1 MLYRKKTLFLRS
13 KIEFKM
19 LKIFDNKY
27 RVNYNDA
34 DFTGKLSIPRLG
46 NYILDTAGLHAM
58 DLGISMQALKVRDM
72 TWVISGL
79 HFDFYSMPEINGFIN
94 IKTKISEYSKVTC
107 KRDFFITDN
116 DGKKIA
122 DVSSEWLIINTL
134 TRRPVFLDEAFPEV
148 GDLVFEKEN
157 QVEKYRH
164 LRFNFLENARRLKYR
179 VMYSD
184 IDINAHLY
192 SMRYLEMSLN
202 MLGEEFFKS
211 GRILSADLNF
221 LSEVLCNQEVELV
234 MQSPS
239 LEIRQIEM
247 RREEKPVF
255 RVEFRV
261 LSA

>member
-1 MLYRKKTLFLRS
+1 MSGEKKDLNLE
-13 KIEFKM
+13 KIKFEM
-19 LKIFDNKY
+19 LKIFNNKY

-58 DLGISMQALKVRDM
+58 ELNISMQALQNKNM

-79 HFDFYSMPEINGFIN
+79 HFDFYSFPEVNAFIFV
-94 IKTKISEYSKVTC
+94 KTKISDYSKITC
-107 KRDFFITDN
+107 KRDFFITGSDN
-116 DGKKIA
+116 AKVA

-134 TRRPVFLDEAFPEV
+134 TRRPVFLDDAFPGV

-157 QVEKYRH
+157 QVEKYKH
-164 LRFNFLENARRLKYR
+164 LRFNFSENAKRLKYR

-184 IDINAHLY
+184 IDLNGHLY

-202 MLGEEFFKS
+202 MLGEDFFKS
-211 GRILSADLNF
+211 GKIVSADLNF
-221 LSEVLCNQEVELV
+221 LSEVLYNQEVELI
-234 MQSPS
+234 MQAPSPDC
-239 LEIRQIEM
+239 RQIEM
-247 RREEKPVF
+247 LREEKPVF

>member
-1 MLYRKKTLFLRS
+1 
-13 KIEFKM
+13 M

-34 DFTGKLSIPRLG
+34 DFTGNLAVPKLG

-58 DLGISMQALKVRDM
+58 ELGISMQALKTKNM

-79 HFDFYSMPEINGFIN
+79 HFDFYSMPEVNGFLN
-94 IKTKISEYSKVTC
+94 VKTKISEYSKVTC
-107 KRDFFITDN
+107 KRDFFITGA

-134 TRRPVFLDEAFPEV
+134 TRRPVFLDEAFPKV

-164 LRFNFLENARRLKYR
+164 LRFVFGENSERMKYR

-192 SMRYLEMSLN
+192 SMRYLEIALN
-202 MLGEEFFKS
+202 MLGEEFLKNNK
-211 GRILSADLNF
+211 IVSADLNF
-221 LSEVLCNQEVELV
+221 LSEVLYNQEVELV

-239 LEIRQIEM
+239 PKLRQIEM
-247 RREEKPVF
+247 TRDGKPVF
-255 RVEFRV
+255 RVEFSV